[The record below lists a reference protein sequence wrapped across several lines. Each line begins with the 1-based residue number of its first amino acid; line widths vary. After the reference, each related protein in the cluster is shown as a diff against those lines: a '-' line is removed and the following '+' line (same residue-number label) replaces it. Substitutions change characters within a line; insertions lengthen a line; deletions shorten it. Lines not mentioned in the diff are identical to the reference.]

1 MFYQADLFEQ
11 PLPSAK
17 KPVRSAAVPASAT
30 QPELV
35 DRIAAV
41 TRRPRYALLV
51 LELIARE
58 AGPNGSLG
66 PYVRTEEGRVPV
78 RDWLCQALAPLA
90 KRDCRRIAMIEAV
103 RGEVLGKAQH
113 GAEPAELER
122 ECEAQI
128 KERIIRSG
136 RTSVSRA
143 VSDLVKA
150 GLLRR
155 HYQGYRVDHPNRGA
169 GREAVYTITAEVR
182 RTLRRH

>member
-11 PLPSAK
+11 QQ
-17 KPVRSAAVPASAT
+17 PVTKSVARQTVAPAGT
-30 QPELV
+30 TLPELV
-35 DRIAAV
+35 DRIASV

-51 LELIARE
+51 LELISRE

-66 PYVRTEEGRVPV
+66 PYVRTTEGRVPV
-78 RDWLCQALAPLA
+78 RDWLCQTLAPLA
-90 KRDCRRIAMIEAV
+90 KRDCRRIAMIDAV
-103 RGEVLGKAQH
+103 RGEVLKMAPEGTD
-113 GAEPAELER
+113 PVELER
-122 ECEAQI
+122 ACEVQVQ
-128 KERIIRSG
+128 ERIIRSG
-136 RTSVSRA
+136 RTSISRA

-169 GREAVYTITAEVR
+169 QREAVYTLTAEVK